1 MKNIE
6 IIIRE
11 LQKMI
16 SDTESQEVIKVLKD
30 ARNALIKIYT
40 EVEENKLKETEQK
53 LIETLKP
60 TYNQMNE
67 KDLDIERNKTNKE
80 YKNQLC
86 CYNGE
91 VLTLT
96 SLYMRFRR
104 ARMPNPD
111 IEAKKYLIGGNNE
124 KDKRGL

>member
-67 KDLDIERNKTNKE
+67 KDLDIDRYKTNKE

-91 VLTLT
+91 VLTLA
-96 SLYMRFRR
+96 SLSMRFRR

-111 IEAKKYLIGGNNE
+111 IEAKRYL
-124 KDKRGL
+124 KKS